1 MLTKSRAI
9 VLRTVRYGD
18 KRMMVDMLTEQ
29 YGRLSFS
36 TTIGSSAR
44 SRQKKLLFQP
54 LSILEVVFD
63 YRQSQQV
70 QRLGEARIWWP
81 SVSLHFDSYKM
92 SLVFFLSEFLYY
104 VTRDEQENVPLFEYI
119 VSSLAWLDS
128 VDRSFSN
135 FHLVFMMQLSRY
147 VGFLPNLD
155 NYTEGDCFDLEEG
168 SFCHAAPYHGNYL
181 EPTEAARIALLMRL
195 RYETMHLCAMSR
207 RERNRCTE
215 VIVSF
220 YRLHVPGFAEMKSL
234 AVVQDL
240 FV

>member
-29 YGRLSFS
+29 CGRLSFA

-44 SRQKKLLFQP
+44 SRQKQLYFQP

-63 YRQSQQV
+63 HRPSQSV
-70 QRLGEARIWWP
+70 QRLKDVRIWWP
-81 SVSLHFDSYKM
+81 SSSLHFDSYKM

-104 VTRDEQENVPLFEYI
+104 VTRGEQENAPLFEYI

-128 VDRSFSN
+128 VSGSFSN
-135 FHLVFMMQLSRY
+135 FHLVFMMRLSRF

-155 NYTEGDCFDLEEG
+155 NYTEGDCFDLQEG
-168 SFCHAAPYHGNYL
+168 AFCHEVPRHTDYL
-181 EPTEAARIALLMRL
+181 NPEEAARIALLMRL

>member
-92 SLVFFLSEFLYY
+92 SLVFF
-104 VTRDEQENVPLFEYI
+104 RI
-119 VSSLAWLDS
+119 SLL
-128 VDRSFSN
+128 
-135 FHLVFMMQLSRY
+135 
-147 VGFLPNLD
+147 
-155 NYTEGDCFDLEEG
+155 
-168 SFCHAAPYHGNYL
+168 CHPRRAG
-181 EPTEAARIALLMRL
+181 ECTAL
-195 RYETMHLCAMSR
+195 
-207 RERNRCTE
+207 
-215 VIVSF
+215 
-220 YRLHVPGFAEMKSL
+220 
-234 AVVQDL
+234 
-240 FV
+240 

>member
-1 MLTKSRAI
+1 
-9 VLRTVRYGD
+9 
-18 KRMMVDMLTEQ
+18 
-29 YGRLSFS
+29 
-36 TTIGSSAR
+36 
-44 SRQKKLLFQP
+44 
-54 LSILEVVFD
+54 
-63 YRQSQQV
+63 
-70 QRLGEARIWWP
+70 
-81 SVSLHFDSYKM
+81 
-92 SLVFFLSEFLYY
+92 
-104 VTRDEQENVPLFEYI
+104 
-119 VSSLAWLDS
+119 
-128 VDRSFSN
+128 
-135 FHLVFMMQLSRY
+135 MMQLSRY